1 MSRGVSMTTAM
12 SVLRRLQER
21 APDTGLTREFYTDP
35 AIYALDLEQIFY
47 REWLFAAHTSELPGT
62 GSYLTLQIDAYPI
75 VLVRAADGVIRAFV
89 NSCRHRGSRL
99 CPAERGRASKLVCP
113 YHQWTYELDGR

>member
-1 MSRGVSMTTAM
+1 MTTAM

-62 GSYLTLQIDAYPI
+62 GSYLTLQIGAYPI
-75 VLVRAADGVIRAFV
+75 LLARAANGNGELFGDAVPELVGPAAF
-89 NSCRHRGSRL
+89 RGAA
-99 CPAERGRASKLVCP
+99 AERPRAE
-113 YHQWTYELDGR
+113 HD